1 MSTGAVA
8 PDRIDYLPIVDRPVI
23 KWPNGARVAFWVAPN
38 IEHYEYLPPLDGV
51 RNPWPRTPLP
61 DAQQYSMHEYGN
73 RVGFWR
79 LLPVLDRYGIRCS
92 TTLNISVLEHFPDIA
107 EEMLKRDWVFV
118 NHGFYNTRFITT
130 FSEEQEREL
139 FRRCREIFRRRTGRE
154 IKGQSGP
161 AASNTERTPDIVA
174 EAGFVYQTDWKI
186 DDQPL
191 PVKVRSGRLV
201 CVPYT
206 SELNDAPLFRHHY
219 DGEYYAKICKAQF
232 DQLYREGETS
242 GRLMCI
248 AFHPYMMGR
257 PHRVKYL
264 AEVFDYILSHDHVW
278 QATTDE
284 IADYYLANY
293 YDAAVAHAARLK
305 TRRGSNDSR

>member
-1 MSTGAVA
+1 MALPPERV
-8 PDRIDYLPIVDRPVI
+8 DYLPLIDRPVI

-38 IEHYEYLPPLDGV
+38 VEHYEYLPPLDGA

-79 LLPVLDRYGIRCS
+79 LLPILDHFGIRCS
-92 TTLNISVLEHFPDIA
+92 TSLNMSVFEHFPDIA
-107 EEMLKRDWVFV
+107 DAMLQRDWTFV

-130 FSEEQEREL
+130 FSEEQERE
-139 FRRCREIFRRRTGRE
+139 FFQRCREIFRRRTGRE

-161 AASNTERTPDIVA
+161 AASNTEHTADVIA
-174 EAGFVYQTDWKI
+174 EAGFLYQTDWKI

-191 PVKVRSGRLV
+191 PIKVRSGKLM

-206 SELNDAPLFRHHY
+206 SELNDVILSKNHY
-219 DGEYYAKICKAQF
+219 EADYYAKICKRQF
-232 DQLYREGETS
+232 DQLYAEGEES

-248 AFHPYMMGR
+248 AFHPYIMGR
-257 PHRVKYL
+257 PHRARYL
-264 AEVFDYILSHDHVW
+264 ADVLEHIMSHDHVW

-284 IADYYLANY
+284 IAEYYLANY
-293 YDAAVAHAARLK
+293 YDAAVLHAARIAQ
-305 TRRGSNDSR
+305 S